1 MQSDKPLGYPC
12 WAPILQH
19 LNPELRLKLSMRCP
33 AIRTADKTVPMK
45 LDHFEIG
52 PNQLVMNKTKLSV
65 GIVSHY
71 LDGYQPPQWAQLENE
86 TGGCPHD
93 IGRFGDINDLSVQA
107 RMSKNRAPSD
117 AETAQYFEDRRLL
130 QEMLPKLDGKTA
142 HSERGKLENM
152 IKVLRTKIQN
162 YNKQLAISELKF
174 DNYIMLTINTGEI
187 QRREVVRYDV
197 PLKESLRYLAEK
209 LFGKRKITSKNSN
222 LRSCPTVY
230 PSKFNLKSE
239 RERVLIEVEDRKI
252 KSIEIPCCKGEF
264 KNILRPSVSALA
276 SSIDITF
283 YIPESEVV
291 DTLKLVQNM
300 DGKPKKLDDMLRENS
315 SLKMNVKMEGIDK
328 LWNFTVK
335 LDDVKKDGKPGED
348 YCVNIYGTEED
359 VVDTTS
365 RDMRDRFYA
374 FNMRDRFYG
383 YRI

>member
-19 LNPELRLKLSMRCP
+19 LNPDLRLQLSMRCP
-33 AIRTADKTVPMK
+33 AIRTADKTVPIK

-52 PNQLVMNKTKLSV
+52 PNELVMNKTKLCV
-65 GIVSHY
+65 GVVSHY
-71 LDGYQPPQWAQLENE
+71 LDGYQPPKWAELENKA
-86 TGGCPHD
+86 GGCPYD
-93 IGRFGDINDLSVQA
+93 VGRFGDIDCPVVKA
-107 RMSKNRAPSD
+107 RMFKNRAPSD
-117 AETAQYFEDRRLL
+117 EETSQHFEDRRLL
-130 QEMLPKLDGKTA
+130 QEMLPKLNGETA
-142 HSERGKLENM
+142 HSEPGKLENM

-162 YNKQLAISELKF
+162 YNQQLAISELKF
-174 DNYIMLTINTGEI
+174 DNYIMLTITTGET

-197 PLKESLRYLAEK
+197 PIKESLRYLAEK
-209 LFGKRKITSKNSN
+209 LIGKRKITSKNSN

-230 PSKFNLKSE
+230 PSKFILKSE
-239 RERVLIEVEDRKI
+239 RERVLIKVEDRKI
-252 KSIEIPCCKGEF
+252 KTIEIPCCNGEF
-264 KNILRPSVSALA
+264 KNILRPSVSALD
-276 SSIDITF
+276 SSINITF

-291 DTLKLVQNM
+291 DTLKLIQNM
-300 DGKPKKLDDMLRENS
+300 DGKPKKLDDILRENS

-348 YCVNIYGTEED
+348 YYVNIYGTED
-359 VVDTTS
+359 VVDTVS

-383 YRI
+383 YRV